1 MGVIKDIIGNITGNF
16 QFGIGGPRIK
26 RNGTALEARNAA
38 DNALANLVAAILTAN
53 GVSVTGDDL
62 VLNSDASGAGSDRTM
77 TLRRPSAGMSQ
88 NIVVVMP
95 ANDPAPGQ
103 ALTVASFAGGVVT
116 LEYSTI
122 AGGTDKV
129 VCDTTSL
136 AFGASSPVAM
146 FTLPAN
152 AVVKKVQVI
161 IDTAFNGAPSLSI
174 GISGTTSKY
183 MGSTQVDLTA
193 AAATVFEVDPGLAA
207 VGATESLIATYS
219 AGSASAGAARI
230 LVDYVIPS

>member
-62 VLNSDASGAGSDRTM
+62 VLNSDACGAGSDRTM

-95 ANDPAPGQ
+95 ANNPAPSQ
-103 ALTVASFAGGVVT
+103 AMTVASF
-116 LEYSTI
+116 

-183 MGSTQVDLTA
+183 MGATQVDLTA
-193 AAATVFEVDPGLAA
+193 AATTVFEVDPGLAA